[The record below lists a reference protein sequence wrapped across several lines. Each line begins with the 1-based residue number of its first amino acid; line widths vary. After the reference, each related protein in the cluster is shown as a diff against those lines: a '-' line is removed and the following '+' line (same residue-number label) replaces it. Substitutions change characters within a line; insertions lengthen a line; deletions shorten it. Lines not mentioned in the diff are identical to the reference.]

1 MPPQEKAKV
10 AANTTKTTGTPD
22 EARSRPTKRVS
33 KGAMMP
39 KTSTTPTPRARKMP
53 HNTAP
58 TLFLTMPSYQAAP
71 ERRVAGFTRGVRP
84 HGDAIRP
91 PGGRPEPPSYAH
103 NLTQ

>member
-1 MPPQEKAKV
+1 MPPQEKAKA

-33 KGAMMP
+33 RGAMMP

-58 TLFLTMPSYQAAP
+58 TLFLTTPSYQAVP
-71 ERRVAGFTRGVRP
+71 ERRVAGFTRGVVVDLTAGARCEELV
-84 HGDAIRP
+84 HGPAGFVP
-91 PGGRPEPPSYAH
+91 AG
-103 NLTQ
+103 L